1 MSNALQPVD
10 QMVPGANLGAYVQA
24 VGSIPVLSR
33 VLALSVPLNL
43 PYALAGLGD
52 SSLDG
57 DATLAMLALGVLGTG
72 TAFVAY
78 GTLIGRAGATRAS
91 GVTYVIPVV
100 AVFLG
105 VQFRSDSVETL
116 AYLGCLF
123 IVIGTAF
130 VSRGGR

>member
-1 MSNALQPVD
+1 M
-10 QMVPGANLGAYVQA
+10 
-24 VGSIPVLSR
+24 
-33 VLALSVPLNL
+33 
-43 PYALAGLGD
+43 
-52 SSLDG
+52 
-57 DATLAMLALGVLGTG
+57 
-72 TAFVAY
+72 
-78 GTLIGRAGATRAS
+78 
-91 GVTYVIPVV
+91 TYVIPVV